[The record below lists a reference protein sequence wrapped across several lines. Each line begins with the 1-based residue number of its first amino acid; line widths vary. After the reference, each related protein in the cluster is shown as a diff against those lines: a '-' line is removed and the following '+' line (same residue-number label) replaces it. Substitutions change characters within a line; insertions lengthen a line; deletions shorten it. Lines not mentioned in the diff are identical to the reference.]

1 MVLDNERVCLADL
14 KYQLCGYDRICCQP
28 LFNPDQEVAANQR
41 IVTKIYQQPQL
52 TVASLDKQGNHLLEN
67 TAVQLLAAGIPDSG
81 FEEQVVWQALVI
93 GRKQT
98 AYFVVL
104 Q

>member
-1 MVLDNERVCLADL
+1 MVLSNDRVCLADL
-14 KYQLCGYDRICCQP
+14 KYQLCGYGRVCCQF
-28 LFNPDQEVAANQR
+28 LFNPEQEVAANQR

-52 TVASLDKQGNHLLEN
+52 TVTPHDKQGNHLLEN
-67 TAVQLLAAGIPDSG
+67 TAVKLLAAGIPGSG
-81 FEEQVVWQALVI
+81 FEQQVVWQALLI
-93 GRKQT
+93 RRKQT